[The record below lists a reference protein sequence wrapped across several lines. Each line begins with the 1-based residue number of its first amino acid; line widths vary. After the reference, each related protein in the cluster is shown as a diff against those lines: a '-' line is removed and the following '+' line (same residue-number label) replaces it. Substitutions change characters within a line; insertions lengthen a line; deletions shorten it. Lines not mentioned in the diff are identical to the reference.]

1 MAEFTRLLNPSSPA
15 FSGFRSRHR
24 TQVGFEMTN
33 HMFLMAPLLCCLSIL
48 ILILLLFRTL
58 LLLHPEMK
66 PLLTPHPTSFTTS
79 TSTNT
84 TSSSLCLPLVPQL
97 TDLGL
102 HLACLQVASSLFHHR
117 CCCCHRLHQHHHHQ
131 HDQHHHHQHH
141 QDDNLPHLFKLVP
154 KEGQNQR
161 KLSPWLKKDFKVI
174 QDFGKTIRCSIML
187 P

>member
-1 MAEFTRLLNPSSPA
+1 MKY
-15 FSGFRSRHR
+15 
-24 TQVGFEMTN
+24 
-33 HMFLMAPLLCCLSIL
+33 HMFFIDSHNVDSIL
-48 ILILLLFRTL
+48 IMILLLFRTL

-66 PLLTPHPTSFTTS
+66 PLLTPHP

-154 KEGQNQR
+154 KEGQNHR
-161 KLSPWLKKDFKVI
+161 KLSPWLKKDIKVI
-174 QDFGKTIRCSIML
+174 HF
-187 P
+187 